1 MPKTSPP
8 VSVAGIVTEHGIPK
22 RTVIAAIERG
32 DLKAQKLSAARTA
45 AYVID
50 QRDLDRWLA
59 SREKAAS

>member
-8 VSVAGIVTEHGIPK
+8 VSVAEIVAEHGIPK

-32 DLKAQKLSAARTA
+32 DLKAHKLRGLTG

-50 QRDLDRWLA
+50 QRELDRWLA
-59 SREKAAS
+59 SREQAAS